1 VLNFLYQLVAKAIVA
16 IHSGLAAVFGD
27 SGFTWWLS
35 IIVLTVAFRLI
46 LFPLF
51 VKQVK
56 SQRKMQMLQPLYKEI
71 REKYKNDKA
80 EQNRQLMA
88 LQAEHGNPL
97 LGCLPLVAQIP
108 LFIALF
114 HVLRNFAPIK
124 NAIGGGYHYKDAS
137 HTIGLSADTVQ
148 QVASAKVFG
157 VPLAA
162 MFKSTTGEL
171 GFLHAS
177 ATSVKVTAVIL
188 IALMAASTF
197 LTQKQVMGRNAP
209 TDPQQA
215 TVQKVMLYIIPLF
228 LLFTGTQF
236 PIGVLLYWVTTNA
249 WSLGQQFFI
258 LRRMPP
264 IEAAAVL
271 PGAGSR
277 SAGAGGSAAPAKP
290 KGLMGRLMAV
300 AEQADTKQGKATPQ
314 DASGRG
320 DKGRTVRSAAQS
332 RGRGDAASVAE
343 PAEPAAAAANPAAG
357 GAKPGGPTPARRP
370 GQGPRPA
377 KRRGKGQRPGGRR

>member
-1 VLNFLYQLVAKAIVA
+1 
-16 IHSGLAAVFGD
+16 
-27 SGFTWWLS
+27 
-35 IIVLTVAFRLI
+35 VAFRLI

-300 AEQADTKQGKATPQ
+300 AEQADTKQGKAAPQ

-357 GAKPGGPTPARRP
+357 GGKPGGSTPARRP

>member
-16 IHSGLAAVFGD
+16 IHSGLSAVLGD
-27 SGFTWWLS
+27 SGVVWWLS

-124 NAIGGGYHYKDAS
+124 NAVGAGYHYKDAS
-137 HTIGLSADTVQ
+137 HTIGLSADVVQ

-162 MFKSTTGEL
+162 MFKSTAGEL
-171 GFLHAS
+171 NFLHAS
-177 ATSVKVTAVIL
+177 ATSVKVTAVVL
-188 IALMAASTF
+188 IALMALSTF

-215 TVQKVMLYIIPLF
+215 MIQKVMLYIIPVF

-264 IEAAAVL
+264 VEATAVL

-277 SAGAGGSAAPAKP
+277 SARTAAAAAPTKP
-290 KGLMGRLMAV
+290 KGLMGRLMAA
-300 AEQADTKQGKATPQ
+300 AEQAEAKGQAKTPQ
-314 DASGRG
+314 DGS
-320 DKGRTVRSAAQS
+320 RTVRSAKQA
-332 RGRGDAASVAE
+332 RGGGGDSPVAE
-343 PAEPAAAAANPAAG
+343 PPEPAAAAAGTPKAVGGGKPAG
-357 GAKPGGPTPARRP
+357 GGPARRP
-370 GQGPRPA
+370 GQGPA